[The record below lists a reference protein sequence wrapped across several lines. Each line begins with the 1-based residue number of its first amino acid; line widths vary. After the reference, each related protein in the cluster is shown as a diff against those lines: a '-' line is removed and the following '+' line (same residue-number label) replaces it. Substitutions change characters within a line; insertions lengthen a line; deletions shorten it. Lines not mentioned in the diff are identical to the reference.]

1 MLSNPAM
8 PDCDLSSYCLADHP
22 GLYMKRKHPMSVQAI
37 AGVSPGTESRVMAV
51 FPSIAATA
59 PGMLLGQLYDC
70 LPVRI
75 FGVKLSSLLFA
86 LPTAPIG
93 ALIFLLTKATGK
105 RYVLTNRSLQVWTS
119 LGSRRI
125 SSIPLSEIGSVTVEQ
140 LPGQVFFRAA
150 DIRIKAANGQTL
162 LVLPGVPDFGSFKNA
177 IECTLRSHRL
187 VKSSMDTINARRS

>member
-1 MLSNPAM
+1 
-8 PDCDLSSYCLADHP
+8 
-22 GLYMKRKHPMSVQAI
+22 MSVQAI
-37 AGVSPGTESRVMAV
+37 AGVSPATESRVMAV

-86 LPTAPIG
+86 LPTAPLG
-93 ALIFLLTKATGK
+93 ALIFLLTKATGN
-105 RYVLTNRSLQVWTS
+105 RYVLTNRSIQVWTS

-125 SSIPLSEIGSVTVEQ
+125 SSIPLSDIGSVSVEQ
-140 LPGQVFFRAA
+140 RPGQVFFRAA

-187 VKSSMDTINARRS
+187 VKSSMDVINARRS